1 MRVIQHREFDRRPK
15 KRRAGKIVMLV
26 LVVGISLWLLADK
39 PNKKTADQA
48 NQDTTQASQRD
59 SAQPQTGDFKQFN
72 GEEFKEL
79 ARSLKYPNVH
89 FFEEAPPITG
99 DQAADDRIRSIAESR
114 GYVMT
119 SIPVN
124 AIQKINE
131 PNLLGDDL
139 LQPQA
144 AVSWEELKQAAKAA
158 NIPLVMTS
166 AYRSPAY
173 QRDLFMERLT
183 AKGVSVQQIASGG
196 ADEAIISTLQKAA
209 VPGYSRH
216 HTGYTIDLW
225 CEDGSAEFLTSI
237 CFKWMSA
244 DNYQKAKETGWIP
257 SYPDGAGLQGPE
269 PEPWEYIWVGKE
281 NLVE

>member
-1 MRVIQHREFDRRPK
+1 LLILI
-15 KRRAGKIVMLV
+15 AGVSV
-26 LVVGISLWLLADK
+26 WLLINRPDK
-39 PNKKTADQA
+39 KIADQSDKDA
-48 NQDTTQASQRD
+48 THGSQKD
-59 SAQPQTGDFKQFN
+59 SEQLKDGDLKQFS

-79 ARSLKYPNVH
+79 ARSIKYPNVH
-89 FFEEAPPITG
+89 FFEEPPPITG
-99 DQAADDRIRSIAESR
+99 DKAADDRIRSIAESR

-144 AVSWEELKQAAKAA
+144 AISWEELKQSAKAA

-183 AKGVSVQQIASGG
+183 AKGATVAQIAAGG
-196 ADEAIISTLQKAA
+196 GDEAITLQKAA

-225 CEDGSAEFLTSI
+225 CEDGSAEFLASI

-244 DNYQKAKETGWIP
+244 DNYLKAKETGWIP
-257 SYPDGAGLQGPE
+257 SYPEGAGLQGPE